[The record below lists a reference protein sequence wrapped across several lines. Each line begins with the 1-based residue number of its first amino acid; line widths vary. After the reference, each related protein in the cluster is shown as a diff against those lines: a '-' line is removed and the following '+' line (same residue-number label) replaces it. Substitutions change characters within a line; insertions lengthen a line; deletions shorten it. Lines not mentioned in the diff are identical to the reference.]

1 MKSQKLLPVLLGILM
16 IFFGALVLF
25 DTLEISPRMWVL
37 PVAGATLLVFAVKAH
52 NKAFRDI
59 GIFALIIGISVIINE
74 LFIHPT
80 LSRVFYLFV
89 TAVAVFVVAILRKS
103 GWLTLLG
110 TFALLISGI
119 MILDFFAI
127 PAELEAAYTF
137 ILVATA
143 LVVLF
148 MVKNDR
154 LGYVPL
160 VVAILCYLMS
170 LPRFLM
176 YAGYIG
182 HNIAQII
189 SSVLLILSGALLVII
204 VYKKTAK
211 ENERE

>member
-59 GIFALIIGISVIINE
+59 GISVIINE

-80 LSRVFYLFV
+80 LSHVFYLFV

-127 PAELEAAYTF
+127 PAELEVAYTF

-148 MVKNDR
+148 IVKSDK
-154 LGYVPL
+154 LGYAPL

-189 SSVLLILSGALLVII
+189 SSLLLILSGALLVIM